1 VNHLTDVSPEAAA
14 AEILRRRRARDSV
27 IGYAEYVQPGYEAD
41 PFHILLGQKLEA
53 VYRGEIDRLI
63 INTPPRHGKSQL
75 ASIHFPA
82 WFMAKLP
89 DTNVIQ
95 ASYNLDQAKR
105 ASRFTRNIIQGDMFS
120 KVFPDVSMSPE
131 SHAADRWMLESG
143 QEYFAVGIG
152 TGATGKGGHL
162 IIIDDPLKDREEA
175 DSEARRQTVWDWYQ
189 DVVYTRLERGARII
203 VILTRWHFDD
213 LAGRL
218 IKAEEQGGDKWDQLI
233 LPAICEQ
240 EEGDPLGRKVG
251 EALAPGRKT
260 AQELMRIKR
269 AVGERTW
276 SALFQQKPISTEGA
290 IFLDSWFP
298 AAERIPGVRT
308 RVRAWDFASTTDGD
322 YTVGVLMS
330 RDPQGIFYV
339 EDVIRFRGTPLQ
351 VERKVFETAASDG
364 RSVRIVIPQDPG
376 QAGVA
381 QAQSYIR
388 RLAGYQI
395 KAVRPTGPKETRAA
409 GFAAQAEAGNVKLK
423 PADWNKDFRDELAM
437 FPLGAHDDQV
447 DASSD
452 AFNALLGPK
461 KAQVLDW

>member
-41 PFHILLGQKLEA
+41 PFHHLLGQKLEA

-120 KVFPDVSMSPE
+120 RVFPDVSMSPE

-233 LPAICEQ
+233 LPAICEN